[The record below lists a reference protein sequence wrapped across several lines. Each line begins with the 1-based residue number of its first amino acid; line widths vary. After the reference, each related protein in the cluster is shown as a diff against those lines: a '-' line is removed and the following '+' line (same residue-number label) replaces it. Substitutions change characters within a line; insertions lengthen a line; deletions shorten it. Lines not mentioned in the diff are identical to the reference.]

1 MASSAAQVQKNKT
14 ANDSIFQILRMN
26 QHTSLESELLQPPLP
41 RASPQKEYQ
50 IANSVPLGHAG
61 HAKNYLP
68 QKDYSQKDYL
78 RSQHNVPLGQGR
90 ISNRDVPLGQA
101 IAVDQVLAVDE
112 ANHNGRF
119 AYQHV
124 PDDGKFKTELC
135 RNFAYSGACAHGD
148 RLKKLDCQ

>member
-1 MASSAAQVQKNKT
+1 MASSAAQAQKSKT

-26 QHTSLESELLQPPLP
+26 QHSSLESELTQPPLP

-50 IANSVPLGHAG
+50 NGNSVPLGLAG
-61 HAKNYLP
+61 HVKNY
-68 QKDYSQKDYL
+68 QSQKDYL
-78 RSQHNVPLGQGR
+78 RPQPNVPLGQGR

-148 RLKKLDCQ
+148 RLKKLHCQ